1 MYCSILQK
9 QVQIHNSS
17 TVSRIDY
24 KVTTSFITK
33 KKHLCFIGWNV
44 NPNVDIYNLELI
56 VSNKSMLLKELVIF
70 TLYKAIRNLINY
82 SLMPFLRFN
91 LLLLKGQRCVL
102 LTKKAI
108 SIIYAKS
115 LDVFVTLHLGL
126 ILLWTTT
133 FRKNIIKKLLD
144 FYRTFFLFGVSFSIQ
159 T

>member
-82 SLMPFLRFN
+82 SLMPFLKSREFP
-91 LLLLKGQRCVL
+91 LLRAAVVHLNFRAGSAFSVPVCAVSPGHWVNKQMVNRTSRCNKVDAVRLKV
-102 LTKKAI
+102 
-108 SIIYAKS
+108 
-115 LDVFVTLHLGL
+115 
-126 ILLWTTT
+126 
-133 FRKNIIKKLLD
+133 
-144 FYRTFFLFGVSFSIQ
+144 
-159 T
+159 